1 MTTRVRFAPSPTGY
15 LHIGS
20 ARTALFNYLYARH
33 TGGKFLLRIED
44 TDLARSTEES
54 TRSIL
59 DGLAWLELDQDEE
72 IVFQSDNA
80 DKHRATAKKLL
91 AEGKAYR
98 DFTPKAEPNDANVK
112 DAIKDR
118 ARANQG
124 EKNLRDNPYRDLTAE
139 ESNKRAAA
147 GEPFAIR
154 LKVPDVRTG
163 SGSDRVPAVL
173 KTSFEDAVYGLQ
185 ERDYAETEDLV
196 LLRSDG
202 HPLYNLAVVCD
213 DIEMQITHVI
223 RGQDHL
229 TNTHKQILI
238 YEALGITPPTFAH
251 LPLIMAPNKGKLS
264 KRKHGEVVSMT
275 TYRDA
280 GFLAA
285 AFRNFLALLGWSAG
299 EEKEIY
305 SLVELIETFSLDGI
319 HRSNA
324 VFNFTENDP
333 RKWTD
338 DKAQWMNAEYIRTMP
353 IGELLPFVKAELKS
367 AKLWREEY
375 EEQLSVVSGQLSE
388 DADTLQK
395 PARSKGEMIRTPPSV
410 SSPQISK
417 SSSDE
422 MQKTAREQGRYIQ
435 PEIGSSEWFE
445 NTINLIR
452 QRFFTLKDFS
462 SQGRAYFSEDYDF
475 DPAAIAKNLTKFP
488 ELKTWL
494 PELADRF
501 EAEFGDSVSSPHVSK
516 GYGEAANWP
525 PANAG
530 GSDTFTEA
538 NIELVVKAFTE
549 EKGTKLG
556 VIMNGARTLI
566 TGVAVGPSMLSVFE
580 VIGLERIIMRLRSHV
595 AWNS

>member
-33 TGGKFLLRIED
+33 VGGKFLLRIED

-59 DGLAWLELDQDEE
+59 DGLAWLELDHDED

-80 DKHRATAKKLL
+80 DKHRAIARKLL

-98 DFTPKAEPNDANVK
+98 DFTPKAEPSDANVK
-112 DAIKDR
+112 DTIKDR
-118 ARANQG
+118 ARAAQG
-124 EKNLRDNPYRDLTAE
+124 EKNMRDNVYRDLSAE
-139 ESNKRAAA
+139 ESDARAAI

-154 LKVPDVRTG
+154 LKVAE
-163 SGSDRVPAVL
+163 SG
-173 KTSFEDAVYGLQ
+173 KTSFDDAVYGLQ
-185 ERDYAETEDLV
+185 ERAYAETEDLV

-213 DIEMQITHVI
+213 DIEMAITHVI

-238 YEALGITPPTFAH
+238 YEALGVTPPTFAH
-251 LPLIMAPNKGKLS
+251 LPLIMAPNRGKLS

-305 SLVELIETFSLDGI
+305 TLEELIEKFTLEGI

-333 RKWTD
+333 RRWTD

-353 IGELLPFVKAELKS
+353 IEDLMPFVRPELKS
-367 AKLWREEY
+367 AKLYRDEY
-375 EEQLSVVSGQLSE
+375 EDDDRV
-388 DADTLQK
+388 
-395 PARSKGEMIRTPPSV
+395 
-410 SSPQISK
+410 
-417 SSSDE
+417 
-422 MQKTAREQGRYIQ
+422 
-435 PEIGSSEWFE
+435 WFE

-475 DPAAIAKNLTKFP
+475 DPAAIEKNLAKFP
-488 ELKTWL
+488 DLKTWL

-501 EAEFGDSVSSPHVSK
+501 EPIES
-516 GYGEAANWP
+516 
-525 PANAG
+525 
-530 GSDTFTEA
+530 FTEPE
-538 NIELVVKAFTE
+538 IETIVKAFAE

-556 VIMNGARTLI
+556 VIMNGARTLL
-566 TGVAVGPSMLSVFE
+566 TGVAVGPSMLAVFE
-580 VIGLERIIMRLRSHV
+580 TLGKERSILRLRSQV
-595 AWNS
+595 VWNS

>member
-1 MTTRVRFAPSPTGY
+1 MTVRVRFAPSPTGY

-33 TGGKFLLRIED
+33 VGGKFLLRIED

-59 DGLAWLELDQDEE
+59 DGLAWLELSHDED

-80 DKHRATAKKLL
+80 DKHRETARRLL

-98 DFTPKAEPNDANVK
+98 DFTVREAPSDANVK

-118 ARANQG
+118 ARAAQG
-124 EKNLRDNPYRDLTAE
+124 EKNMRDNPFRDLSEAE
-139 ESNKRAAA
+139 SEARAAA

-154 LKVPDVRTG
+154 LKVPMHGRTAF
-163 SGSDRVPAVL
+163 D
-173 KTSFEDAVYGLQ
+173 DAVYGIQ
-185 ERDYAETEDLV
+185 ERNYDDTEDLV

-213 DIEMQITHVI
+213 DIEMGITHVI

-229 TNTHKQILI
+229 TNTHKQVLI
-238 YEALGITPPTFAH
+238 YEALGVTPPTFAH

-299 EEKEIY
+299 EEQEIY
-305 SLVELIETFSLDGI
+305 SLDELIAKFSLEGI

-324 VFNFTENDP
+324 VFNFHESDP

-338 DKAQWMNAEYIRTMP
+338 DKAIWMNAEYIRTMP
-353 IGELLPFVKAELKS
+353 FDDLLPFIKPELKA
-367 AKLWREEY
+367 AKLWRDEY
-375 EEQLSVVSGQLSE
+375 
-388 DADTLQK
+388 DDDDKAWF
-395 PARSKGEMIRTPPSV
+395 
-410 SSPQISK
+410 K
-417 SSSDE
+417 S
-422 MQKTAREQGRYIQ
+422 TV
-435 PEIGSSEWFE
+435 
-445 NTINLIR
+445 NLIR

-462 SQGRAYFSEDYDF
+462 NQGRAYFSEDFDF
-475 DPAAIAKNLTKFP
+475 DPAAIEKNLSKYP
-488 ELKTWL
+488 DLKTWL

-501 EAEFGDSVSSPHVSK
+501 EAEFADKPYS
-516 GYGEAANWP
+516 E
-525 PANAG
+525 
-530 GSDTFTEA
+530 E
-538 NIELVVKAFTE
+538 NIEIVVKAFTE

-556 VIMNGARTLI
+556 VIMNGARTLL

-580 VIGLERIIMRLRSHV
+580 TIGLERTILRLRSRV
-595 AWNS
+595 AWNE

>member
-33 TGGKFLLRIED
+33 VGGKFLLRIED

-59 DGLAWLELDQDEE
+59 EGLKWLELEHDEE

-80 DKHRATAKKLL
+80 DKHRATALKLL
-91 AEGKAYR
+91 EEGKAYR
-98 DFTPKAEPNDANVK
+98 DFTPKAEPSDQNVK
-112 DAIKDR
+112 EGIAER
-118 ARANQG
+118 ARAAQG
-124 EKNLRDNPYRDLTAE
+124 VKNIRDNPFRNISE
-139 ESNKRAAA
+139 VESGTRAAN

-154 LKVPDVRTG
+154 LKVATQGRTAF
-163 SGSDRVPAVL
+163 D
-173 KTSFEDAVYGLQ
+173 DAVYGIQ
-185 ERDYAETEDLV
+185 ERNYADTEDLV

-213 DIEMQITHVI
+213 DIEMKITHVI

-238 YEALGITPPTFAH
+238 YEAMGITPPIFAH

-299 EEKEIY
+299 EEQEIY
-305 SLVELIETFSLDGI
+305 SLTELVEKFSLDGI

-324 VFNFTENDP
+324 VFNFHESDP

-338 DKAQWMNAEYIRTMP
+338 DKAIWMNAEYIRTMP
-353 IGELLPFVKAELKS
+353 LADLLPFVKAELKA
-367 AKLWREEY
+367 AKLWRDEY
-375 EEQLSVVSGQLSE
+375 DDE
-388 DADTLQK
+388 DKA
-395 PARSKGEMIRTPPSV
+395 
-410 SSPQISK
+410 
-417 SSSDE
+417 
-422 MQKTAREQGRYIQ
+422 
-435 PEIGSSEWFE
+435 WFE
-445 NTINLIR
+445 GTIDLIR

-462 SQGRAYFSEDYDF
+462 AQGRAYFSEDYDF
-475 DPAAIAKNLTKFP
+475 DPTAVEKNLSKFP
-488 ELKTWL
+488 DLKSWL
-494 PELADRF
+494 PDLAERF
-501 EAEFGDSVSSPHVSK
+501 EAMDSFAEP
-516 GYGEAANWP
+516 E
-525 PANAG
+525 
-530 GSDTFTEA
+530 
-538 NIELVVKAFTE
+538 IEEVVKAFAE
-549 EKGTKLG
+549 EKATKLG
-556 VIMNGARTLI
+556 VIMNGARTLL

-580 VIGLERIIMRLRSHV
+580 VLGKDRCILRLRSRLG
-595 AWNS
+595 WKS